1 MGVCARYWVNPKEL
15 YLKLV
20 KRIIKYVNETLD
32 YSLWYPFD
40 SPLVIIDYFVVDEAK
55 NVEDRRSTL
64 GASFFVSDYLVA
76 WLSKKQNLVFF
87 SIMEAKYIVV
97 GSCIHLLWM
106 KQMFS
111 DYGIEQDIMNV
122 MCDNLSAINISNN
135 LVFHSQTKYIEI
147 QHHFIKDF
155 IEDKA
160 ISLEFILIEHQLVD
174 IFTKPLDYLRFEF
187 LRKSLGICFID

>member
-1 MGVCARYWVNPKEL
+1 MIWSLLYLTTSHPNISFSVGVCARYWANPKEL

-147 QHHFIKDF
+147 QH
-155 IEDKA
+155 
-160 ISLEFILIEHQLVD
+160 LLLRILWKTRQ
-174 IFTKPLDYLRFEF
+174 FP
-187 LRKSLGICFID
+187 